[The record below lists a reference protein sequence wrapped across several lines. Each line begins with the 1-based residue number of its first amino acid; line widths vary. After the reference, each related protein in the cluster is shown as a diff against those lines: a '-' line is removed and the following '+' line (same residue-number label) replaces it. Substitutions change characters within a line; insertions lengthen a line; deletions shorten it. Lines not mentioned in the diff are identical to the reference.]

1 MWGFNVSS
9 SNATITSYK
18 ATSFPGGLT
27 ETATS
32 DSNNIQRVDPYIT
45 VHNLTHGITYIFTV
59 TAVNSFSESI
69 PSGVSNPVQH
79 GHWLVE
85 QIIGTI

>member
-45 VHNLTHGITYIFTV
+45 VHNLTMVSHT
-59 TAVNSFSESI
+59 SLLLLLSI
-69 PSGVSNPVQH
+69 VSAKVFPV
-79 GHWLVE
+79 E
-85 QIIGTI
+85 YQIRFNTDTGW